1 MILSAGHAGVA
12 KLAYAQDLKSCGSKE
27 PYGFDPRLL
36 HHDLE
41 QTGLRGLPIGRRC
54 TFRLT
59 GLCSRPTLCMALAQ
73 YLGSDEEVIEVD
85 RFVGRNW
92 LTRLNIPL
100 QPCAFVPVHMNDFNG
115 DPMILNLPD
124 LSQTNVNAGAVIIQP
139 QTNLDKI
146 AGCQLVRGSNL

>member
-1 MILSAGHAGVA
+1 
-12 KLAYAQDLKSCGSKE
+12 
-27 PYGFDPRLL
+27 
-36 HHDLE
+36 
-41 QTGLRGLPIGRRC
+41 
-54 TFRLT
+54 
-59 GLCSRPTLCMALAQ
+59 MALAQ
-73 YLGSDEEVIEVD
+73 YLGSDKEVIEVD

-92 LTRLNIPL
+92 LARLNIPL